1 MAEALVGGA
10 VLSATLQVLLDR
22 LASREFI
29 NFFRGRKHDGRLLK
43 KMKLKL
49 IGLNKVL
56 NDAENKQITD
66 QAVKDW
72 LDELKDA
79 VYHADDLV
87 DEIATE
93 ALRCKAEAEYQSSP
107 NQVQAPI
114 STSTDSFDSEI
125 ESKLVEMIDI
135 LEDFKKEKDELGLR
149 EVVEQNWSHRL
160 KDGKPHSISE
170 KVRHFSY
177 VQGQF
182 DGFEKFKVI
191 KDAKYL
197 RTFLQIDSRT
207 YGQRRLSKRVLD
219 EILTSLTHLRLL
231 SLPRY
236 QIGELPHSIGNLIH
250 LRFLD
255 LSNTLVNHLP
265 ESVCTLCNLETLLL
279 YNCHLLTTLP
289 AEIVKLIKLRVLDLS
304 GTNLKEMP
312 MQMSRL
318 KDLQQLT
325 AFVVGKCSGSGINE
339 LKELH
344 RLHGTISI
352 SGLENV
358 TSGSSALEAKMREK
372 KHIEK
377 LALEWGSTTGDSQNE
392 TDVLEKLDPH
402 TNLKHLEIKNYGGT
416 RFPPWLG
423 DQSFCYMVSLRLENC
438 NNCFSLPP
446 LGQLCALKE
455 LTISRMSGIRNMGQE
470 FYGESG
476 SLRKPFES
484 LETLSFEEMS
494 EWVDWCI
501 LDAGEFS
508 RLQKLEIIKCP
519 KLIGDLPKK
528 VPSLVRLEI
537 KACPELVA
545 SLPRTTSIR
554 KLVLKECQGIQLEWL
569 GVSLVETL
577 QISGFANEFA
587 SELLT
592 LTNLKELKVERC
604 PRLLSFSELVLQLP
618 KEMSNCY
625 ASLERLTLDG
635 CESLISLPLGFFPKL
650 RYLRIEQ
657 CINFETLLTPDGIE
671 LQNLQLLESLS
682 IIFCNNMVSFPRGG
696 LPAPKLSSLW
706 FQSCKKLEALPEQMH
721 TLLPSL
727 QQLSLSDCPEI
738 DSFPEGGLPSKLGA
752 LHIWNCKKLV
762 GGRRVWGLQTLPSL
776 TSFLLEGEY
785 EDVVESFPEE
795 GLLPSTL
802 ESLRIQNLLNLKS
815 LNDRVFQLGSLRNMH
830 ISNCPQL
837 KSLPEEGLPSTLVS
851 LHIQRMPNLKSL
863 NKSGLHLLGSLKY
876 MQIRHCPQLQSL
888 PEEGLPASL
897 FELQIQGCP
906 LLKPRCLREEGAD
919 WHKIAHVPGI
929 SIDGETILD

>member
-1 MAEALVGGA
+1 
-10 VLSATLQVLLDR
+10 
-22 LASREFI
+22 
-29 NFFRGRKHDGRLLK
+29 
-43 KMKLKL
+43 
-49 IGLNKVL
+49 
-56 NDAENKQITD
+56 
-66 QAVKDW
+66 
-72 LDELKDA
+72 
-79 VYHADDLV
+79 
-87 DEIATE
+87 
-93 ALRCKAEAEYQSSP
+93 
-107 NQVQAPI
+107 
-114 STSTDSFDSEI
+114 
-125 ESKLVEMIDI
+125 
-135 LEDFKKEKDELGLR
+135 
-149 EVVEQNWSHRL
+149 
-160 KDGKPHSISE
+160 
-170 KVRHFSY
+170 
-177 VQGQF
+177 
-182 DGFEKFKVI
+182 
-191 KDAKYL
+191 
-197 RTFLQIDSRT
+197 
-207 YGQRRLSKRVLD
+207 
-219 EILTSLTHLRLL
+219 
-231 SLPRY
+231 
-236 QIGELPHSIGNLIH
+236 
-250 LRFLD
+250 
-255 LSNTLVNHLP
+255 
-265 ESVCTLCNLETLLL
+265 
-279 YNCHLLTTLP
+279 
-289 AEIVKLIKLRVLDLS
+289 
-304 GTNLKEMP
+304 MP

-358 TSGSSALEAKMREK
+358 TSGSNALEAKMREK

-423 DQSFCYMVSLRLENC
+423 DQSFCYMVSLHLENC

-455 LTISRMSGIRNMGQE
+455 LTISRMSGIRNVGQE
-470 FYGESG
+470 FYGEGG

-501 LDAGEFS
+501 LDVGEFS

-554 KLVLKECQGIQLEWL
+554 KLVLKECEGIQLEWQ

-577 QISGFANEFA
+577 QISGLSFANEFA

-604 PRLLSFSELVLQLP
+604 PRLMSFSEVVLQLP
-618 KEMSNCY
+618 KEMSNCC

-657 CINFETLLTPDGIE
+657 CINFETLSIPDGIE

-727 QQLSLSDCPEI
+727 QQLSLSNCPEI

-762 GGRRVWGLQTLPSL
+762 GGRRDWGLQTLPSL

-785 EDVVESFPEE
+785 EDVVESFPQE
-795 GLLPSTL
+795 GLLPLTL

-815 LNDRVFQLGSLRNMH
+815 LNNRVFQLLGSLRNLH

-837 KSLPEEGLPSTLVS
+837 ESLPEEGLPSTLVS

-876 MQIRHCPQLQSL
+876 MQIRHCHQLQSL
-888 PEEGLPASL
+888 PEEGLPTSL

-929 SIDGETILD
+929 SINGETLLD